1 MVFIILCRECAP
13 RVRVNKSEERMKHSE
28 MLLPEFDQE
37 MASTRKTIERV
48 PDAKLDWKAHPKSMT
63 MRDIVTHLA
72 NIPTWAVHTI
82 NKDSLDIAPQ
92 GVPQRAAPLGS
103 TREALETFDRN
114 VGEARAS
121 IADATDEH
129 LAKDWTLL
137 FNGKAM
143 ISQPRAALLRRFV
156 LSHTIHH
163 RAQLGVFLRLNDL
176 PVPSVYGP
184 SADESGM

>member
-1 MVFIILCRECAP
+1 MAL
-13 RVRVNKSEERMKHSE
+13 SET
-28 MLLPEFDQE
+28 LLPEFDQE
-37 MASTRKTIERV
+37 MAATRKTIERV
-48 PDAKLDWKAHPKSMT
+48 PDAKLDWRAHAKSMT

-72 NIPTWAVHTI
+72 NIPTWASHVI

-103 TREALETFDRN
+103 TQEALATFDQN
-114 VGEARAS
+114 VAGARAS

-129 LAKDWTLL
+129 LAQTWTLL
-137 FNGKAM
+137 FNGKTM
-143 ISQPRAALLRRFV
+143 ISQPRSALLRRFV

-184 SADESGM
+184 SADEGGM